1 MKVIDHEPGLWFLLG
16 DDDRLFLE
24 VNCEHSAVG
33 YNVLIELDESERA
46 QQTAQGRAYL
56 SKSAEAINYS
66 APGARGSQSSY
77 KSRNISPSTVRRCRK
92 RSGLGVLGKSS
103 GFHGDVGSRPARRRN

>member
-16 DDDRLFLE
+16 DDDRLFLD

-33 YNVLIELDESERA
+33 HDVLIELDGSERA

-56 SKSAEAINYS
+56 SKLAEAINYS

-77 KSRNISPSTVRRCRK
+77 KSRNVSSQYGAQVSEAIRAWRSRQEQRVST
-92 RSGLGVLGKSS
+92 
-103 GFHGDVGSRPARRRN
+103 

>member
-1 MKVIDHEPGLWFLLG
+1 VNFTLEHKMKVIDHEPGLWFLLG
-16 DDDRLFLE
+16 DDDRLFLD

-33 YNVLIELDESERA
+33 YTVLIELDESERA

-56 SKSAEAINYS
+56 SKLAEAINYS

-77 KSRNISPSTVRRCRK
+77 KSRNISSQYGAQVSEAIRAW
-92 RSGLGVLGKSS
+92 RSRQEQRV
-103 GFHGDVGSRPARRRN
+103 SR